1 MTRSSSFG
9 GPLALALLMA
19 IGAVG
24 GAQAQRPNAITF
36 EEGEEG
42 WMLLFYGDSLAD
54 WTSSGD
60 AEWRVEDDAIVAD
73 SGGRGLLLTVDE
85 YENFEM
91 VVDFLADP
99 GTNSGIFL
107 RTVPNPSDMRKDGYE
122 LNIAPLDHPFPTGS
136 LVSRKKVEGVE
147 EVDDWRTFH
156 IEAIDG
162 HIKVK
167 LDGEPILE
175 YEDPEP
181 IEKGYI
187 GLQHNEGRIA
197 FRNIKFRQR

>member
-1 MTRSSSFG
+1 MTRASRLG

-24 GAQAQRPNAITF
+24 GAQAQQHNAITF
-36 EEGEEG
+36 EDGEEG
-42 WMLLFYGDSLAD
+42 WMLLFYGTSLAD
-54 WTSSGD
+54 WTISGD
-60 AEWRVEDDAIVAD
+60 AEWRVENDAIVAD

-107 RTVPNPSDMRKDGYE
+107 RTVPNPSDMQKDGYE

-197 FRNIKFRQR
+197 FRNIKFRRL

>member
-1 MTRSSSFG
+1 MIRRSSAR
-9 GPLALALLMA
+9 GPLAFTLLMA
-19 IGAVG
+19 IGTMG
-24 GAQAQRPNAITF
+24 GVHAQRPNAITF
-36 EEGEEG
+36 EDGEEG

-60 AEWRVEDDAIVAD
+60 AEWRVEDGAIVAD
-73 SGGRGLLLTVDE
+73 SGGRGLLLTIDE
-85 YENFEM
+85 YANFEM

-99 GTNSGIFL
+99 RTNSGIFL
-107 RTVPNPSDMRKDGYE
+107 RTVPNPTNVQEDTYE
-122 LNIAPLDHPFPTGS
+122 LNIAPPDHPFPTGS
-136 LVSRKKVEGVE
+136 LVARKKVEGIDE
-147 EVDDWRTFH
+147 FDDWRTFH

-162 HIKVK
+162 HIQVK

-175 YEDPEP
+175 YEDPAP

-197 FRNIKFRQR
+197 FRNIKLRQR

>member
-1 MTRSSSFG
+1 MTRSSGLG

-42 WMLLFYGDSLAD
+42 WMLLFYGNSLAD
-54 WTSSGD
+54 WTRSGD
-60 AEWRVEDDAIVAD
+60 AEWRVEDGAIVAD

-107 RTVPNPSDMRKDGYE
+107 RTVPNPSDMQRDGYE

-136 LVSRKKVEGVE
+136 LVARMKVEGVE

-197 FRNIKFRQR
+197 FRNIKFRRL

>member
-1 MTRSSSFG
+1 MTRSSSLG

-60 AEWRVEDDAIVAD
+60 AEWRVENDAIVAD

-107 RTVPNPSDMRKDGYE
+107 RTVPNPSDMQKDGYE

-197 FRNIKFRQR
+197 FRNIKFRRL